1 MHLVKLKA
9 TVTPERT
16 LTLQVPDDV
25 PAGSMEVIV
34 VFAPAEAASEHH
46 STLGDLRASEF
57 FGMWRDREDLPDSPA
72 LARTL
77 RKRTWKRFTLS
88 SEAPS
93 APTSFAC

>member
-9 TVTPERT
+9 TVTPERV
-16 LTLQVPDDV
+16 LTLRVPDDV

-34 VFAPAEAASEHH
+34 VFAPTESPSEPH
-46 STLGDLRASEF
+46 STLGALRESEF

-77 RKRTWKRFTLS
+77 RERTWKRFTLS
-88 SEAPS
+88 SGAPS
-93 APTSFAC
+93 APTNFAC